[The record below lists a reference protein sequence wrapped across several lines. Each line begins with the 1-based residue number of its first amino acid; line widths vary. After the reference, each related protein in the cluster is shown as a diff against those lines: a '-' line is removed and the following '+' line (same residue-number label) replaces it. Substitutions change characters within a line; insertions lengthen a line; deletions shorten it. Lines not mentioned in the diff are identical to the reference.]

1 MYPLEMVGPT
11 GRLDRANLGIEGA
24 LQGLAPVGAPRRT
37 VDSAGHPTI
46 VVGVPCRPGE
56 PAAVAVVPLGPADV
70 ELEATPAMPGPP
82 APQTRSAS
90 GRERVV
96 QSV

>member
-24 LQGLAPVGAPRRT
+24 LQGLAPVGAPRLT

-46 VVGVPCRPGE
+46 VVGVPCRTRE
-56 PAAVAVVPLGPADV
+56 PAAVAVVTLCPAHV
-70 ELEATPAMPGPP
+70 ERDALLDLPAAQV
-82 APQTRSAS
+82 APTRSATS
-90 GRERVV
+90 WERGWQYV
-96 QSV
+96 